1 MSNRRS
7 TVFFFLHRYT
17 RIARTNGLRREARNC
32 VKFLSNLTRDRVRIR
47 GWIKTKATRIGLE
60 SCLYLILYVS
70 LFQRRVII
78 VTSFKLHEFK
88 YVFFLCFFSP
98 RFHDET
104 ARRRSMNFFLFLIR
118 RNWKDPD
125 WISHLVGYTVLRTAF
140 RAFHLS
146 THVVNEAIHTRF
158 HAEAVLTRQQ
168 LGVPVPV
175 QAYRAR

>member
-70 LFQRRVII
+70 LFQRSSLRVF
-78 VTSFKLHEFK
+78 SLHEFK
-88 YVFFLCFFSP
+88 YVFFLCFFPP
-98 RFHDET
+98 RFLDKT
-104 ARRRSMNFFLFLIR
+104 ARRRSMNFFLFLTRR